1 MLSDRWL
8 KDHVRTAENYQML
21 YAKFHVLFK
30 NNQQSIAPKL
40 LSAVVLALALENFIC
55 TKPIQRFLNKLQTYS
70 IGCSLVLCSI
80 DFSLRLTATSALSDY

>member
-8 KDHVRTAENYQML
+8 KDRVRTAENYQML
-21 YAKFHVLFK
+21 YA
-30 NNQQSIAPKL
+30 KL
-40 LSAVVLALALENFIC
+40 LSAVVLALALENLIC

-80 DFSLRLTATSALSDY
+80 DCSLRLTATSALSDY